1 MDELAIRGIRTLG
14 VPRFRGTGKAEKA
27 SGGAQSQRAVG
38 TAGYTVS
45 ESLRRAL
52 SGGVQTEFQIRGS
65 RRILQTGGAVLAEV
79 KDSLER
85 IGELAKQAA
94 DGGEADRAAL
104 QQELERLVGEIER
117 MLSSASVD
125 GTNLFSDAGEDQ
137 LAALYLGAVIAGKGS
152 PEGVSQEEA
161 LEGLRQLMEKV
172 AQGVPMDQAIQTLTN
187 GKFTSLMDFQN
198 QFASG
203 TAPGLREFL
212 NSLLM
217 PDSGAVLTSPLL
229 SLLSG
234 MEGMNFDLLMGL
246 FQAVLSVEP
255 APAEAAPAE
264 AVPTEAARE
273 GISQLEAPA
282 DTAAAAETAGTEEA
296 SGTVETAVPSAPE
309 PGAESL
315 SVQSFGGLQITGR
328 DLSGVSYDPS
338 TGVLTVGGEADV
350 TVQGTGEGAQEIQL
364 TGSGETTLQNV
375 DLSRLTVSTP
385 QARIVSEGENVLA
398 EVKMEESLTVDGGGQ
413 LRIGQLRADDTNTL
427 RLVGGAVTI
436 EEQEGEKILTVPI
449 VVDGPVSLIAQAVHV
464 TSPEGKT
471 LEPFD
476 IVWKTLLPN
485 WSDIT
490 AMELEG
496 KQTKQAL
503 QNGDQARLWL
513 NKGDQ
518 GYPIHT
524 LVIEGRDK
532 AGKMR
537 TRYAYLR
544 WEQREFQQV
553 IMYPNPFT
561 VTGGEPGRDWVYE
574 EGTRTLH
581 ILTDQVTAVSG
592 GSGVDADQ
600 EPFSGRIALAD
611 HIGAMELALDGV
623 VCQVD
628 DGRAFSLGRGND
640 VTLLLPGGTSSRF
653 ESGAGCTGIS
663 LGDGTSLRLGGG
675 DGGEFGSITT
685 TVGAG
690 VQDTDIPI
698 LEASQ
703 VMEALSDDPSGER
716 EGRRLW
722 VRAGISLQMGDET
735 VILPQFRLSSRA
747 LRLDKLNVLTQEYA
761 QAARVIVDED
771 RRWVSQIQAIYDTL
785 YDRLERSLNSLR
797 SSRGPLNAAAA
808 NPVRSADAAGAVLEE
823 MKRSML
829 LQPGHV
835 IETGSP
841 RGLRRRLLRE

>member
-1 MDELAIRGIRTLG
+1 MDELAIRGVRTLG
-14 VPRFRGTGKAEKA
+14 VPQLQTAIKTEKTSDSA
-27 SGGAQSQRAVG
+27 PSQKMTG

-52 SGGVQTEFQIRGS
+52 SGGVRTELQIRES

-94 DGGEADRAAL
+94 NGGEADRAAL

-137 LAALYLGAVIAGKGS
+137 IAALYLGAVIAGKGN
-152 PEGVSQEEA
+152 PEGVSPEEA

-172 AQGVPMDQAIQTLTN
+172 AQGVPVDQAIQTLTN
-187 GKFTSLMDFQN
+187 GKFTSLTDFQN

-203 TAPGLREFL
+203 AAPGLREFL

-217 PDSGAVLTSPLL
+217 PDSGSVLASPML

-255 APAEAAPAE
+255 ASAGTVPAEAAQ
-264 AVPTEAARE
+264 E

-296 SGTVETAVPSAPE
+296 SGTVETAIPSAPE

-350 TVQGTGEGAQEIQL
+350 TVQGTGEGTQEIQL

-375 DLSRLTVSTP
+375 DLSRLTVSAP
-385 QARIVSEGENVLA
+385 QAHIVSEGENVLA
-398 EVKMEESLTVDGGGQ
+398 EVRMEESLTVDGGGH

-471 LEPFD
+471 LAPFD
-476 IVWKTLLPN
+476 IVWKTLLPS

-496 KQTKQAL
+496 KQTKQVL

-544 WEQREFQQV
+544 WEQREFQQI

-574 EGTRTLH
+574 EETRTLH

-703 VMEALSDDPSGER
+703 VMEALRDDPSGER

-808 NPVRSADAAGAVLEE
+808 NPVRSADAAGVVLEE

-829 LQPGHV
+829 LQPGHI

-841 RGLRRRLLRE
+841 RSLRRRLLRE